1 MPAVTQTTPNF
12 LGGVSRQ
19 NDDKKLINQVT
30 ECVNGYPDPTY
41 GLLKRPGM
49 EHVNVL
55 KKANGDAFTK
65 SELADAAW
73 FFIDRDD
80 AGSYIG
86 AIKGSNIY
94 VWTKDD
100 GTWCTVTNN
109 GASYLTGTKQS
120 DYHFRSVQDV
130 TVITNKTVTTAMQA
144 VSTYVANSVGTVKL
158 TTLTASQKYSVTI
171 QGIKSEV
178 EAQSTTTYDD
188 FLVYNGNVNTNH
200 HLVDAIHATITA
212 QHGSNADFNG
222 TWYLEAYPNSLVIKR
237 TTGQTGSGTTNAIVT
252 DYSTPV
258 GTPLAF
264 TLEGKGGVGNLSL
277 EVFQDSV
284 QNASDLPAESFD
296 GHHVQINNTSSADD
310 DYFLKYE
317 ALNDPASGKVKR
329 GKGYWKEAVARDVSP
344 GLNASTM
351 PYQLENTG
359 ATTFTF
365 NPISW
370 TDRQVG
376 DANTNPDPSFIGYT
390 ITSTFFYSNR
400 FGVLSEDNIFF
411 GAANDSFNFFV
422 KSALAQTDADP
433 IDLNV
438 ASVRP
443 VVLNDVLPSPQG
455 LLLFS
460 ARQQFQVYSAS
471 ATTLTPKTTV
481 IRAISNYEMD
491 SRIPPVDV
499 GTTTGF
505 INTVPGYAKL
515 FTLQLREIEQSPLV
529 VDISKTVLEWIPD
542 TIDNLSVSPQNSVL
556 LMGDRDAS
564 YIYLY
569 RFYNNGEQDLFQAW
583 VKWELPATIQA
594 VDIIDDD
601 VIVVSQHEDEYTIGK
616 IVLDQIPTGD
626 VVATATST
634 TGNPCLDMATRP
646 VKPHASVDAVVY
658 DSTNDLTKIYV
669 PYTPIDEKQA
679 IMLLS
684 VPTADVGT
692 DSAIDAD
699 AGYYATAEERTESGT
714 GYRYFEVKGNFTDYA
729 DGIVVGYG
737 YDYEVTLPKFYYRP
751 QPNVTDFTAALTVSR
766 VKFSVGRTGAIRFK
780 VKADGS
786 NEWKNVEHT
795 TDGDYYNAD
804 SNPVK
809 AERQFIVPI
818 HQRNTNFELKVTSDF
833 PYPVSLVSMMWE
845 GIYSPRFYRRA

>member
-19 NDDKKLINQVT
+19 NDDKKLINQVS

-55 KKANGDAFTK
+55 KKADGTAFTK
-65 SELADAAW
+65 TELADAAW
-73 FFIDRDD
+73 FFIDRDN

-94 VWTKDD
+94 VWTKAD
-100 GTWCTVTNN
+100 GTFCTVTNQ

-144 VSTYVANSVGTVKL
+144 AGTYVANSVATLKL
-158 TTLTASQKYSVTI
+158 VTLTADYDYSVTI

-178 EAQSTTTYDD
+178 TAQGTSTYDH
-188 FLVYNGNVNTNH
+188 FLLYDSAHVNANH
-200 HLVDAIHATITA
+200 DLVDAIKATIDA
-212 QHGSNADFNG
+212 QHTANNADFAG
-222 TWYLEAYPNSLVIKR
+222 VWSLEAYANSLVIKR
-237 TTGQTGSGTTNAIVT
+237 TSGTNAVVT
-252 DYSTPV
+252 DYTQPT

-264 TLEGKGGVGNLSL
+264 TIEGKGGLANLSL

-284 QNASDLPAESFD
+284 KDSGDLPAESFN
-296 GHHVQINNTSSADD
+296 GHHVKVTNTSSADD
-310 DYFLKYE
+310 DYYLEYE
-317 ALNDPASGKVKR
+317 AYNGTR
-329 GKGYWKEAVARDVSP
+329 GKGFWKETVARDASP
-344 GLNASTM
+344 GLDAATM

-365 NPISW
+365 KQIPW
-370 TDRQVG
+370 TARQAG
-376 DANTNPDPSFIGYT
+376 DDNSSPNPSFIGYS
-390 ITSTFFYSNR
+390 INATFFYNNR

-411 GAANDSFNFFV
+411 GRANDSFNFFV

-433 IDLNV
+433 VDLNV

-443 VVLNDVLPSPQG
+443 VVLTDVLPSPQG

-460 ARQQFQVYSAS
+460 ARQQFLVLSTS
-471 ATTLTPKTTV
+471 ATTLTPKTTL

-491 SRIPPVDV
+491 ANIPPVDV

-542 TIDNLSVSPQNSVL
+542 TIDSLAVSSQNSVL
-556 LMGDRDAS
+556 MLTDRSSS

-583 VKWELPATIQA
+583 TKWELPGTIQA

-601 VIVVSQHEDEYTIGK
+601 VIIVSQHEDEYTIGK
-616 IVLDQIPTGD
+616 VTLDQIPTGS
-626 VVATATST
+626 VVATSTSM

-646 VKPHASVDAVVY
+646 VKPATDVDAVVY
-658 DSTNDLTKIYV
+658 DTTNDVTKVYV

-679 IMLLS
+679 VMLLS
-684 VPTADVGT
+684 VPQADVGT
-692 DSAIDAD
+692 TAVIDAD
-699 AGYYATAEERTESGT
+699 AGYYATAEERTETGT
-714 GYRYFEVKGNFTDYA
+714 NYRYFEVKGDFTDYA

-737 YDYEVTLPKFYYRP
+737 YDFEVTLPKFYYRP
-751 QPNVTDFTAALTVSR
+751 QPTVTDFTAALTISR

-786 NEWKNVEHT
+786 NEWKNIEST
-795 TDGDYYNAD
+795 SDGNRYSAD

-809 AERQFIVPI
+809 DERLFIVPI

>member
-19 NDDKKLINQVT
+19 NDDKKLINQVS

-55 KKANGDAFTK
+55 KKANGTAFTK
-65 SELADAAW
+65 AELADAAW

-94 VWTKDD
+94 VWTKAD
-100 GTWCTVTNN
+100 GTFCTVTNN

-130 TVITNKTVTTAMQA
+130 TVVTNKTVTTAMQA
-144 VSTYVANSVGTVKL
+144 AGTYVANSVATVKL
-158 TTLTASQKYSVTI
+158 VSLTSGYDYSVTI

-188 FLVYNGNVNTNH
+188 FLIYNGNVNNNH
-200 HLVDAIHATITA
+200 HLVDAIKATIDA
-212 QHGSNADFNG
+212 QHAANNADFAG
-222 TWYLEAYPNSLVIKR
+222 VWSIEAYSNSLVIKR
-237 TTGQTGSGTTNAIVT
+237 TSGTNAVVT
-252 DYSTPV
+252 DYTQPT

-264 TLEGKGGVGNLSL
+264 TIEGRGGLANLSL

-284 QNASDLPAESFD
+284 KDSGDLPAESFN
-296 GHHVQINNTSSADD
+296 GHHVKVTNTSSADD
-310 DYFLKYE
+310 DYYLEYE
-317 ALNDPASGKVKR
+317 AYNGTR
-329 GKGYWKEAVARDVSP
+329 GKGFWKETVARDASP
-344 GLNASTM
+344 GLNAATM

-365 NPISW
+365 KQIPW
-370 TDRQVG
+370 TARQAG
-376 DANTNPDPSFIGYT
+376 DDNSSPNPSFIGYP
-390 ITSTFFYSNR
+390 INATFFYNNR

-411 GAANDSFNFFV
+411 GRANDSFNFFV

-433 IDLNV
+433 VDLNV

-443 VVLNDVLPSPQG
+443 VVLTDVLPSPQG

-460 ARQQFQVYSAS
+460 ARQQFLVLSTS
-471 ATTLTPKTTV
+471 ATTLTPKTTL

-491 SRIPPVDV
+491 ANIPPVDV

-529 VDISKTVLEWIPD
+529 VDISKTVLEWIPN
-542 TIDNLSVSPQNSVL
+542 TIDSLAVSPQNSVL
-556 LMGDRDAS
+556 MLTDRSSS

-583 VKWELPATIQA
+583 TKWELPTTIQA

-601 VIVVSQHEDEYTIGK
+601 VIIVSQHEDEYTIGK
-616 IVLDQIPTGD
+616 IVLDQIPTGS
-626 VVATATST
+626 VVATTTSM

-646 VKPHASVDAVVY
+646 VSPAVGVDAVVY
-658 DSTNDLTKIYV
+658 DTTNDLTKIYV

-679 IMLLS
+679 LMLLS
-684 VPTADVGT
+684 VPQADVGT
-692 DSAIDAD
+692 TAVIDAD
-699 AGYYATAEERTESGT
+699 AGYYATAEERTETGT
-714 GYRYFEVKGNFTDYA
+714 NYRYFEVKGNFTDYA

-737 YDYEVTLPKFYYRP
+737 YDFEVTLPKFYYRP
-751 QPNVTDFTAALTVSR
+751 QPTVTDFTAALTISR
-766 VKFSVGRTGAIRFK
+766 VKFSVGRTGAIQFK

-786 NEWKNVEHT
+786 NEWKNIEST
-795 TDGDYYNAD
+795 SDGDRYSAD

-809 AERQFIVPI
+809 DERQFIVPI

>member
-19 NDDKKLINQVT
+19 NDDKKLINQVS

-55 KKANGDAFTK
+55 KKANGTAFTK
-65 SELADAAW
+65 AELADAAW

-94 VWTKDD
+94 VWTKAD
-100 GTWCTVTNN
+100 GTFCTITNQ

-130 TVITNKTVTTAMQA
+130 TVVTNKTVTTAMQA
-144 VSTYVANSVGTVKL
+144 AGTYVANSVATVKL
-158 TTLTASQKYSVTI
+158 VSLTSGYDYSVTI

-188 FLVYNGNVNTNH
+188 FLIYNGNVNNNH
-200 HLVDAIHATITA
+200 HLVDAIKATIDA
-212 QHGSNADFNG
+212 QHTANNADFAG
-222 TWYLEAYPNSLVIKR
+222 VWSIEAYPNSLVIKR
-237 TTGQTGSGTTNAIVT
+237 TSGTNAVVT
-252 DYSTPV
+252 DYTQPT

-264 TLEGKGGVGNLSL
+264 TIEGRGGLANLSL

-284 QNASDLPAESFD
+284 KDSGDLPAESFN
-296 GHHVQINNTSSADD
+296 GHHVKVTNTSSADD
-310 DYFLKYE
+310 DYYLEYE
-317 ALNDPASGKVKR
+317 AYNGTR
-329 GKGYWKEAVARDVSP
+329 GKGFWKETVARDASP
-344 GLNASTM
+344 GLDAATM

-365 NPISW
+365 KQIPW
-370 TDRQVG
+370 TARQAG
-376 DANTNPDPSFIGYT
+376 DDNSSPNPSFIGYP
-390 ITSTFFYSNR
+390 INATFFYNNR

-411 GAANDSFNFFV
+411 GRANDSFNFFV

-433 IDLNV
+433 VDLNV

-443 VVLNDVLPSPQG
+443 VVLTDVLPSPQG

-460 ARQQFQVYSAS
+460 ARQQFLVLSTS
-471 ATTLTPKTTV
+471 ATTLTPKTTL

-491 SRIPPVDV
+491 ANIPPVDV

-542 TIDNLSVSPQNSVL
+542 TIDSLAVSPQNSVL
-556 LMGDRDAS
+556 MLTDRSSS

-583 VKWELPATIQA
+583 TKWELPSTIQA

-601 VIVVSQHEDEYTIGK
+601 VIIVSQHEDEYTIGK
-616 IVLDQIPTGD
+616 VTLDQIPTGS
-626 VVATATST
+626 VVATTTSM

-646 VKPHASVDAVVY
+646 VSPAVGVDAVVY
-658 DSTNDLTKIYV
+658 DTTNDLTKIYV

-679 IMLLS
+679 LMLLS
-684 VPTADVGT
+684 VPQADVGT
-692 DSAIDAD
+692 TAVIDAD
-699 AGYYATAEERTESGT
+699 AGYYATAEERTETGT
-714 GYRYFEVKGNFTDYA
+714 NYRYFEVKGNFTDYA

-737 YDYEVTLPKFYYRP
+737 YDFEVTLPKFYYRP
-751 QPNVTDFTAALTVSR
+751 QPNVTDFTAALTISR

-786 NEWKNVEHT
+786 NEWKPVEHT
-795 TDGDYYNAD
+795 TDGDRYSAD

-809 AERQFIVPI
+809 DERLFIVPI

>member
-19 NDDKKLINQVT
+19 NDDKKLINQVS

-55 KKANGDAFTK
+55 KKANGTAFTQA
-65 SELADAAW
+65 ELADAAW
-73 FFIDRDD
+73 FFIDRDN

-94 VWTKDD
+94 VWTKAD
-100 GTWCTVTNN
+100 GTFCTVTNQ

-130 TVITNKTVTTAMQA
+130 TVVTNKTVTTAMQA
-144 VSTYVANSVGTVKL
+144 AGTYVANSVATVKL
-158 TTLTASQKYSVTI
+158 VTLSAGYDYSVTI

-178 EAQSTTTYDD
+178 EAQSTSTYDN
-188 FLVYNGNVNTNH
+188 FLLYDSGHVNTNH
-200 HLVDAIHATITA
+200 DLVDAIKATIDA
-212 QHGSNADFNG
+212 QHSANNADFAG
-222 TWYLEAYPNSLVIKR
+222 VWSLEAYANSLVIKR
-237 TTGQTGSGTTNAIVT
+237 TSGTNAVVT
-252 DYSTPV
+252 DYTQPT

-264 TLEGKGGVGNLSL
+264 TIEGKGGIANLSL

-284 QNASDLPAESFD
+284 KDSGDLPAESFN
-296 GHHVQINNTSSADD
+296 GHHVKVTNTSSADD
-310 DYFLKYE
+310 DYYLEYE
-317 ALNDPASGKVKR
+317 AYNGTR
-329 GKGYWKEAVARDVSP
+329 GKGFWKETVARDASP
-344 GLNASTM
+344 GLNAATM

-365 NPISW
+365 KQIPW
-370 TDRQVG
+370 TARQAG
-376 DANTNPDPSFIGYT
+376 DDNSSPNPSFIGYP
-390 ITSTFFYSNR
+390 INATFFYNNR

-411 GAANDSFNFFV
+411 GRANDSFNFFV

-433 IDLNV
+433 VDLNV

-443 VVLNDVLPSPQG
+443 VVLTDVLPSPQG

-460 ARQQFQVYSAS
+460 ARQQFLVLSTS
-471 ATTLTPKTTV
+471 ATTLTPKTTL

-491 SRIPPVDV
+491 ANIPPVDV

-542 TIDNLSVSPQNSVL
+542 TIDSLAVSPQNSVL
-556 LMGDRDAS
+556 MLTDRSSS

-583 VKWELPATIQA
+583 TKWELPTTIQA

-601 VIVVSQHEDEYTIGK
+601 VIIVSQHEDEYTIGK
-616 IVLDQIPTGD
+616 IVLDQIPTGS
-626 VVATATST
+626 VVATTTSM

-646 VKPHASVDAVVY
+646 VSPAVGVDAVVY
-658 DSTNDLTKIYV
+658 DTTNDVTKIYV

-679 IMLLS
+679 VMLLS
-684 VPTADVGT
+684 VPQADVGT
-692 DSAIDAD
+692 TAVIDAD
-699 AGYYATAEERTESGT
+699 AGYYATAEERTETGT
-714 GYRYFEVKGNFTDYA
+714 NYRYFEVKGNFTDYA

-737 YDYEVTLPKFYYRP
+737 YDFEVTLPKFYYRP
-751 QPNVTDFTAALTVSR
+751 QPNTTDFTAALTISR

-786 NEWKNVEHT
+786 NEWKNIEST
-795 TDGDYYNAD
+795 SDGDRYSAD

-809 AERQFIVPI
+809 NERQFIVPI

-845 GIYSPRFYRRA
+845 GIYSPRFYKRA

>member
-19 NDDKKLINQVT
+19 NDDKKLINQVS

-55 KKANGDAFTK
+55 KKANGTAFTQA
-65 SELADAAW
+65 ELADAAW

-86 AIKGSNIY
+86 AIKGANIY
-94 VWTKDD
+94 VWTKAD
-100 GTWCTVTNN
+100 GTFCTVTNN

-144 VSTYVANSVGTVKL
+144 AGTYVANSVATVKL
-158 TTLTASQKYSVTI
+158 VTLTADYDYSVTI

-178 EAQSTTTYDD
+178 TAQGTSTYDH
-188 FLVYNGNVNTNH
+188 FLLYDSGHVNANH
-200 HLVDAIHATITA
+200 DLVDAIKATIDA
-212 QHGSNADFNG
+212 QHSANNADFAG
-222 TWYLEAYPNSLVIKR
+222 VWSLEAYPNSLVIKR
-237 TTGQTGSGTTNAIVT
+237 TTGTNAVVT
-252 DYSTPV
+252 DYTQPT

-264 TLEGKGGVGNLSL
+264 TIEGKGGLANLSL
-277 EVFQDSV
+277 EVFQDSIKD
-284 QNASDLPAESFD
+284 SGDLPAESFN
-296 GHHVQINNTSSADD
+296 GHHVKVTNTSSADD
-310 DYFLKYE
+310 DYYLEYE
-317 ALNDPASGKVKR
+317 AYDGIR
-329 GKGYWKEAVARDVSP
+329 GKGFWKEAVARDASP
-344 GLNASTM
+344 GLDAATM

-365 NPISW
+365 KQIPW
-370 TDRQVG
+370 TARQVG
-376 DANTNPDPSFIGYT
+376 DDNSSPTPSFIGYT
-390 ITSTFFYSNR
+390 INATFFYNNR

-411 GAANDSFNFFV
+411 GRANDSFNFFV

-433 IDLNV
+433 VDLNV

-443 VVLNDVLPSPQG
+443 VVLTDVLPSPQG

-460 ARQQFQVYSAS
+460 ARQQFQVLSTS

-491 SRIPPVDV
+491 ATIPPVDI
-499 GTTTGF
+499 GTTTAF
-505 INTVPGYAKL
+505 VNTVPGYAKL

-542 TIDNLSVSPQNSVL
+542 TIDSLAVSAQNSVL
-556 LMGDRDAS
+556 MLTDRSSS

-583 VKWELPATIQA
+583 TKWELPGTIQA

-601 VIVVSQHEDEYTIGK
+601 VIIVSQHEDEYTIGK
-616 IVLDQIPTGD
+616 VTLDQIPTGD
-626 VVATATST
+626 VVATTTSM

-646 VKPHASVDAVVY
+646 VSPAVGVDAVVY
-658 DSTNDLTKIYV
+658 DTTNDLTKIYV

-679 IMLLS
+679 VMLLS
-684 VPTADVGT
+684 VPQADVGT
-692 DSAIDAD
+692 TAVIDAD
-699 AGYYATAEERTESGT
+699 AGYYATAEERTETGT
-714 GYRYFEVKGNFTDYA
+714 SYRYFEVKGNFTSYA

-737 YDYEVTLPKFYYRP
+737 YDFEVTLPKFYYRP
-751 QPNVTDFTAALTVSR
+751 QPNVTDFTAALTISR

-795 TDGDYYNAD
+795 TDGDRYSAD

-809 AERQFIVPI
+809 TERQFIVPI

>member
-19 NDDKKLINQVT
+19 NDDKKLINQVS

-55 KKANGDAFTK
+55 KKANGTAFTK
-65 SELADAAW
+65 AELADAAW

-94 VWTKDD
+94 VWTKAD
-100 GTWCTVTNN
+100 GTFCTVTNN

-130 TVITNKTVTTAMQA
+130 TVVTNKTVTTAMQA
-144 VSTYVANSVGTVKL
+144 AGTYVANSVATVKL
-158 TTLTASQKYSVTI
+158 VTLTSGYDYSVTI

-188 FLVYNGNVNTNH
+188 FLVYNGNVNNNH
-200 HLVDAIHATITA
+200 HLVDAIKATIDA
-212 QHGSNADFNG
+212 QHSANNADFAG
-222 TWYLEAYPNSLVIKR
+222 VWSLEAYANSLVIKR
-237 TTGQTGSGTTNAIVT
+237 TSGTNAVVT
-252 DYSTPV
+252 DYTQPT

-264 TLEGKGGVGNLSL
+264 TIEGRGGLANLSL

-284 QNASDLPAESFD
+284 KDSGDLPAESFN
-296 GHHVQINNTSSADD
+296 GHHVKVTNTSSADD
-310 DYFLKYE
+310 DYYLEYE
-317 ALNDPASGKVKR
+317 AYNGTR
-329 GKGYWKEAVARDVSP
+329 GKGFWKETVARDASP
-344 GLNASTM
+344 GLNAATM

-365 NPISW
+365 KQIPW
-370 TDRQVG
+370 TARQAG
-376 DANTNPDPSFIGYT
+376 DDNSSPNPSFIGYP
-390 ITSTFFYSNR
+390 INATFFYNNR

-411 GAANDSFNFFV
+411 GRANDSFNFFV

-433 IDLNV
+433 VDLNV

-443 VVLNDVLPSPQG
+443 VVLTDVLPSPQG

-460 ARQQFQVYSAS
+460 ARQQFLVLSTS
-471 ATTLTPKTTV
+471 ATTLTPKTTL

-491 SRIPPVDV
+491 ANIPPVDV

-542 TIDNLSVSPQNSVL
+542 TIDSLAVSPQNSVL
-556 LMGDRDAS
+556 MLTDRSSS

-583 VKWELPATIQA
+583 TKWELPTTIQA

-601 VIVVSQHEDEYTIGK
+601 VIIVSQHEDEYTIGK
-616 IVLDQIPTGD
+616 IVLDQIPTGS
-626 VVATATST
+626 VVATTTSM

-646 VKPHASVDAVVY
+646 VSPAVGVDAVVY
-658 DSTNDLTKIYV
+658 DTTNDLTKIYV

-679 IMLLS
+679 LMLLS
-684 VPTADVGT
+684 VPQADVGT
-692 DSAIDAD
+692 TAVIDAD
-699 AGYYATAEERTESGT
+699 AGYYATAEERTETGT
-714 GYRYFEVKGNFTDYA
+714 NYRYFEVKGNFTDYA

-737 YDYEVTLPKFYYRP
+737 YDFEVTLPKFYYRP
-751 QPNVTDFTAALTVSR
+751 QPNVTDFTAALTISR
-766 VKFSVGRTGAIRFK
+766 VKFSVGRTGAIQFK

-795 TDGDYYNAD
+795 TDGDRYSAD

-809 AERQFIVPI
+809 DERQFIVPI

>member
-19 NDDKKLINQVT
+19 NDDKKLINQVS

-55 KKANGDAFTK
+55 KKANGTAFTK
-65 SELADAAW
+65 AELADAAW

-94 VWTKDD
+94 VWTKAD
-100 GTWCTVTNN
+100 GTFCTITNQ

-130 TVITNKTVTTAMQA
+130 TVVTNKTVTTAMQA
-144 VSTYVANSVGTVKL
+144 AGTYVANSVATVKL
-158 TTLTASQKYSVTI
+158 VSLTSGYDYSVTI

-188 FLVYNGNVNTNH
+188 FLIYNGNINTNH
-200 HLVDAIHATITA
+200 HLVDAIKATIDA
-212 QHGSNADFNG
+212 QHSANNADFAG
-222 TWYLEAYPNSLVIKR
+222 VWSLEAYSNSLVIKR
-237 TTGQTGSGTTNAIVT
+237 TSGTNAVVT
-252 DYSTPV
+252 DYTQPT

-264 TLEGKGGVGNLSL
+264 TIEGKGGIANLSL

-284 QNASDLPAESFD
+284 KDSGDLPAESFN
-296 GHHVQINNTSSADD
+296 GHHVKVTNTSSADD
-310 DYFLKYE
+310 DYYLEYE
-317 ALNDPASGKVKR
+317 AYNGTR
-329 GKGYWKEAVARDVSP
+329 GKGFWKETVARDASP
-344 GLNASTM
+344 GLDAATM

-365 NPISW
+365 KQIPW
-370 TDRQVG
+370 TARQAG
-376 DANTNPDPSFIGYT
+376 DDNSSPNPSFIGYP
-390 ITSTFFYSNR
+390 INATFFYNNR

-411 GAANDSFNFFV
+411 GRANDSFNFFV

-433 IDLNV
+433 VDLNV

-443 VVLNDVLPSPQG
+443 VVLTDVLPSPQG

-460 ARQQFQVYSAS
+460 ARQQFLVLSTS
-471 ATTLTPKTTV
+471 ATTLTPKTTL

-491 SRIPPVDV
+491 SNIPPVDV

-542 TIDNLSVSPQNSVL
+542 TIDSLSVSPQNSVL
-556 LMGDRDAS
+556 MLTDRSSS

-583 VKWELPATIQA
+583 TKWQLPGTIQA

-601 VIVVSQHEDEYTIGK
+601 VIIISQHEDEYTIGK
-616 IVLDQIPTGD
+616 VTLDQIPTGS
-626 VVATATST
+626 VVATTTSM

-646 VKPHASVDAVVY
+646 VSPAVGVDAVVY
-658 DSTNDLTKIYV
+658 DTTNDLTKIYV

-679 IMLLS
+679 LMLLS
-684 VPTADVGT
+684 VPQADVGT
-692 DSAIDAD
+692 TAVIDAD
-699 AGYYATAEERTESGT
+699 AGYYATAEERTETGT
-714 GYRYFEVKGNFTDYA
+714 NYRYFEVKGNFTDYA

-737 YDYEVTLPKFYYRP
+737 YDFEVTLPKFYYRP
-751 QPNVTDFTAALTVSR
+751 QPNVTDFTAALTISR

-786 NEWKNVEHT
+786 NEWKNIEST
-795 TDGDYYNAD
+795 SDGDRYSAD

-809 AERQFIVPI
+809 DERQFIVPI

>member
-19 NDDKKLINQVT
+19 NDDKKLINQVS

-65 SELADAAW
+65 TELADAAW
-73 FFIDRDD
+73 FFIDRDN

-86 AIKGSNIY
+86 AIKGANIY
-94 VWTKDD
+94 VWTKAD
-100 GTWCTVTNN
+100 GTFCTVTNQ

-130 TVITNKTVTTAMQA
+130 TVITNKTITTAMQA
-144 VSTYVANSVGTVKL
+144 AGTYVANSVATLKL
-158 TTLTASQKYSVTI
+158 VTLTSDTDYSVTI

-178 EAQSTTTYDD
+178 TAQSTSTYDD
-188 FLVYNGNVNTNH
+188 FLVYDSGHVNANH
-200 HLVDAIHATITA
+200 DLVDAIKATIDA
-212 QHGSNADFNG
+212 QHSANNADFAG
-222 TWYLEAYPNSLVIKR
+222 VWSLEAYANSLVIKR
-237 TTGQTGSGTTNAIVT
+237 TSGTNAVVT
-252 DYSTPV
+252 DYTAPT
-258 GTPLAF
+258 GTPPAF
-264 TLEGKGGVGNLSL
+264 TIEGKGGLANLSL

-284 QNASDLPAESFD
+284 KDSGDLPAESFN
-296 GHHVQINNTSSADD
+296 GHHVKVTNTSSADD
-310 DYFLKYE
+310 DYYLEYE
-317 ALNDPASGKVKR
+317 AYNGTR
-329 GKGYWKEAVARDVSP
+329 GKGFWKETVARDASP
-344 GLNASTM
+344 GLNAATM

-365 NPISW
+365 KQIPW
-370 TDRQVG
+370 TARQAG
-376 DANTNPDPSFIGYT
+376 DDNSSPNPSFIGYP
-390 ITSTFFYSNR
+390 INATFFYNNR

-411 GAANDSFNFFV
+411 GRANDSFNFFV

-433 IDLNV
+433 VDLNV

-443 VVLNDVLPSPQG
+443 VVLTDVLPSPQG

-460 ARQQFQVYSAS
+460 ARQQFQVLSTS
-471 ATTLTPKTTV
+471 ATTLTPTTTV

-491 SRIPPVDV
+491 ANIPPVDV

-542 TIDNLSVSPQNSVL
+542 TIDSLAVSPQNSVL
-556 LMGDRDAS
+556 MLTDRSSS

-583 VKWELPATIQA
+583 TKWELPGTIQA

-601 VIVVSQHEDEYTIGK
+601 VIIVSQHEDEYTIGK
-616 IVLDQIPTGD
+616 VTLDQIPTGD
-626 VVATATST
+626 VVATTTSM

-646 VKPHASVDAVVY
+646 ASPAVGVDAVVY
-658 DSTNDLTKIYV
+658 DTTNDVTKVYV

-679 IMLLS
+679 VMLLS
-684 VPTADVGT
+684 VPQADVGT
-692 DSAIDAD
+692 TAVIDAD
-699 AGYYATAEERTESGT
+699 AGYYAAAEERTETGT
-714 GYRYFEVKGNFTDYA
+714 GYRYFEVKGKFTDYA

-737 YDYEVTLPKFYYRP
+737 YDFEVTLPKFYYRP
-751 QPNVTDFTAALTVSR
+751 QPTVTDFTAALTISR

-786 NEWKNVEHT
+786 NEWKNIEST
-795 TDGDYYNAD
+795 SDGDRYSAD

-809 AERQFIVPI
+809 LERQFIVPI

-845 GIYSPRFYRRA
+845 GIYSPRFYKRA

>member
-19 NDDKKLINQVT
+19 NDDKKLINQVS

-55 KKANGDAFTK
+55 KKANGTAFTK
-65 SELADAAW
+65 AELADAAW

-94 VWTKDD
+94 VWTKAD
-100 GTWCTVTNN
+100 GTFCTVTNN

-130 TVITNKTVTTAMQA
+130 TVVTNKTVTTAMQA
-144 VSTYVANSVGTVKL
+144 AGTYVANSVATVKL
-158 TTLTASQKYSVTI
+158 VSLTSGYDYSVTI

-188 FLVYNGNVNTNH
+188 FLIYNGNVNNNH
-200 HLVDAIHATITA
+200 HLVDAIKATIDA
-212 QHGSNADFNG
+212 QHSANNADFAG
-222 TWYLEAYPNSLVIKR
+222 VWSLEAYANSLVIKR
-237 TTGQTGSGTTNAIVT
+237 TSGTNAVVT
-252 DYSTPV
+252 DYTQPT

-264 TLEGKGGVGNLSL
+264 TIEGRGGLANLSL

-284 QNASDLPAESFD
+284 KDSGDLPAESFN
-296 GHHVQINNTSSADD
+296 GHHVKVTNTSSADD
-310 DYFLKYE
+310 DYYLEYE
-317 ALNDPASGKVKR
+317 AYNGTR
-329 GKGYWKEAVARDVSP
+329 GKGFWKETVARDASP
-344 GLNASTM
+344 GLNAATM

-365 NPISW
+365 KQIPW
-370 TDRQVG
+370 TARQAG
-376 DANTNPDPSFIGYT
+376 DDNSSPNPSFIGYP
-390 ITSTFFYSNR
+390 INATFFYNNR

-411 GAANDSFNFFV
+411 GRANDSFNFFV

-433 IDLNV
+433 VDLNV

-443 VVLNDVLPSPQG
+443 VVLTDVLPSPQG

-460 ARQQFQVYSAS
+460 ARQQFLVLSTS
-471 ATTLTPKTTV
+471 ATTLTPKTTL

-491 SRIPPVDV
+491 ANIPPVDV

-542 TIDNLSVSPQNSVL
+542 TIDSLAVSPQNSVL
-556 LMGDRDAS
+556 MLTDRSSS

-583 VKWELPATIQA
+583 TKWELPGTIQA

-601 VIVVSQHEDEYTIGK
+601 VIIISQHEDEYTIGK
-616 IVLDQIPTGD
+616 VTLDQIPTGS
-626 VVATATST
+626 VVATTTSM

-646 VKPHASVDAVVY
+646 VSPAVGVDAVVY
-658 DSTNDLTKIYV
+658 DTTNDLTKIYV

-679 IMLLS
+679 LMLLS
-684 VPTADVGT
+684 VPQADVGT
-692 DSAIDAD
+692 TAVIDAD
-699 AGYYATAEERTESGT
+699 AGYYATAEERTETGT
-714 GYRYFEVKGNFTDYA
+714 NYRYFEVKGNFTDYA

-737 YDYEVTLPKFYYRP
+737 YDFEVTLPKFYYRP
-751 QPNVTDFTAALTVSR
+751 QPTVTDFTAALTISR
-766 VKFSVGRTGAIRFK
+766 VKFSVGRTGAIQFK

-786 NEWKNVEHT
+786 NEWKNIEST
-795 TDGDYYNAD
+795 SDGDRYSAD

-809 AERQFIVPI
+809 DERQFIVPI

>member
-1 MPAVTQTTPNF
+1 MPAVTQTIPNF

-19 NDDKKLINQVT
+19 NDDKKLINQVS

-86 AIKGSNIY
+86 AIKGSDIF

-100 GTWCTVTNN
+100 GTFCTVTNN

-130 TVITNKTVTTAMQA
+130 TVITNKTVTTAMQS
-144 VSTYVANSVGTVKL
+144 VGTYVANSVGTIKL
-158 TTLTASQKYSVTI
+158 TTLSASEKYSVTI

-178 EAQSTTTYDD
+178 EAQSSTTYDD
-188 FLVYNGNVNTNH
+188 FLVYDSGSTNTNH
-200 HLVDAIHATITA
+200 HLVDAIVATIQA
-212 QHGSNADFNG
+212 QHTAANSDFDG
-222 TWYLEAYPNSLVIKR
+222 VWSLEAYPNSLVIKR
-237 TTGQTGSGTTNAIVT
+237 TTGTNAVVT
-252 DYSTPV
+252 DYTEPTGTPV
-258 GTPLAF
+258 AF
-264 TLEGKGGVGNLSL
+264 TIEGKGGVGNLAL

-284 QNASDLPAESFD
+284 TNSSDLPAESFD
-296 GHHVQINNTSSADD
+296 GHHVLINNTSSADD
-310 DYFLKYE
+310 DYFLKYV
-317 ALNDPASGKVKR
+317 ALNDPDTGKVKR

-344 GLNASTM
+344 GLDASTM

-365 NPISW
+365 QQIPW

-376 DANTNPDPSFIGYT
+376 DANTNPEPSFIGYP
-390 ITSTFFYSNR
+390 ITGTFFYSNR

-443 VVLNDVLPSPQG
+443 VVLTDVLPSPQG

-481 IRAISNYEMD
+481 IRSISNYEMD
-491 SRIPPVDV
+491 SKIPPVDV

-542 TIDNLSVSPQNSVL
+542 TIDSLAVSPQNSVL
-556 LMGDRDAS
+556 LMADRDNS

-583 VKWELPATIQA
+583 VKWELPTTIQA

-601 VIVVSQHEDEYTIGK
+601 VVIVSQHEDEYTLGK

-626 VVATATST
+626 VVANSSST
-634 TGNPCLDMATRP
+634 TGNSCLDMATRP
-646 VKPHASVDAVVY
+646 VSPGGGVDAVVY
-658 DSTNDLTKIYV
+658 DATNDLTKIYV

-679 IMLLS
+679 IMLLG
-684 VPTADVGT
+684 VPEADVGT
-692 DSAIDAD
+692 DSVIDAD

-714 GYRYFEVKGNFTDYA
+714 NYRYFEVKGDFTDYA
-729 DGIVVGYG
+729 DGILVGYG
-737 YDYEVTLPKFYYRP
+737 YDYEVTLPKLYYRP

>member
-19 NDDKKLINQVT
+19 NDDKKLINQVS

-55 KKANGDAFTK
+55 KKANGTAFTK
-65 SELADAAW
+65 AELADAAW
-73 FFIDRDD
+73 FFIDRDN

-94 VWTKDD
+94 VWTKAD
-100 GTWCTVTNN
+100 GTFCTVTNQ

-144 VSTYVANSVGTVKL
+144 AGTYVANSVATIKL
-158 TTLTASQKYSVTI
+158 VTLTSGYDYSVTI
-171 QGIKSEV
+171 QGIESKV
-178 EAQSTTTYDD
+178 EAQNSSTYDD
-188 FLVYNGNVNTNH
+188 FLVYNSAHVNTNH
-200 HLVDAIHATITA
+200 DLVDAIKATIDA
-212 QHGSNADFNG
+212 QHSANNADFAG
-222 TWYLEAYPNSLVIKR
+222 VWSLEAYANSLVIKR
-237 TTGQTGSGTTNAIVT
+237 TSGTNAVVT
-252 DYSTPV
+252 DYTQPT

-264 TLEGKGGVGNLSL
+264 TIEGKGGLANLSL

-284 QNASDLPAESFD
+284 KDSGDLPAESFN
-296 GHHVQINNTSSADD
+296 GHHVKVTNTSSADD
-310 DYFLKYE
+310 DYYLEYE
-317 ALNDPASGKVKR
+317 AYNGTR
-329 GKGYWKEAVARDVSP
+329 GKGFWKETVARDASP
-344 GLNASTM
+344 GLNAATM

-365 NPISW
+365 KQIPW
-370 TDRQVG
+370 TARQAG
-376 DANTNPDPSFIGYT
+376 DDNSSPNPSFIGYS
-390 ITSTFFYSNR
+390 INATFFYNNR

-411 GAANDSFNFFV
+411 GRANDSFNFFV

-433 IDLNV
+433 VDLNV
-438 ASVRP
+438 ASIRP
-443 VVLNDVLPSPQG
+443 VVLTDVLPSPQG

-460 ARQQFQVYSAS
+460 ARQQFLVLSTS
-471 ATTLTPKTTV
+471 ATTLTPKTTL

-491 SRIPPVDV
+491 ANIPPVDV

-542 TIDNLSVSPQNSVL
+542 TIDSLAVSSQNSVL
-556 LMGDRDAS
+556 MLTDRASS

-583 VKWELPATIQA
+583 TKWQLPGTIQA

-601 VIVVSQHEDEYTIGK
+601 VIIVSQHEDEYTIGK
-616 IVLDQIPTGD
+616 VTLDQIPTGS
-626 VVATATST
+626 VVATATSM

-646 VKPHASVDAVVY
+646 VSPAVGVDAVVY
-658 DSTNDLTKIYV
+658 DTTNDVTKVYV

-679 IMLLS
+679 VMLLS
-684 VPTADVGT
+684 VPQADVGT
-692 DSAIDAD
+692 TAVIDAD
-699 AGYYATAEERTESGT
+699 AGYYATAEERTETGT
-714 GYRYFEVKGNFTDYA
+714 GYRYFEVKGKFTDYA

-737 YDYEVTLPKFYYRP
+737 YDFEVTLPKFYYRP
-751 QPNVTDFTAALTVSR
+751 QPTVTDFTAALTISR

-786 NEWKNVEHT
+786 NEWKNIEST
-795 TDGDYYNAD
+795 SDGDRYSAD

-809 AERQFIVPI
+809 DERQFIVPI

>member
-19 NDDKKLINQVT
+19 NDDKKLINQVS

-55 KKANGDAFTK
+55 KKANGTAFTK
-65 SELADAAW
+65 AELADAAW

-94 VWTKDD
+94 VWTKAD
-100 GTWCTVTNN
+100 GTFCTITNQ

-130 TVITNKTVTTAMQA
+130 TVVTNKTVTTAMQA
-144 VSTYVANSVGTVKL
+144 AGTYVANSVATVKL
-158 TTLTASQKYSVTI
+158 VTLTSGYDYSVTI

-188 FLVYNGNVNTNH
+188 FLIYNGNVNNNH
-200 HLVDAIHATITA
+200 HLVDAIKATIDA
-212 QHGSNADFNG
+212 QHSANNADFAG
-222 TWYLEAYPNSLVIKR
+222 VWSLEAYANSLVIKR
-237 TTGQTGSGTTNAIVT
+237 TSGTNAVVT
-252 DYSTPV
+252 DYTQPT

-264 TLEGKGGVGNLSL
+264 TIEGRGGLANLSL

-284 QNASDLPAESFD
+284 KDSGDLPAESFN
-296 GHHVQINNTSSADD
+296 GHHVKVTNTSSADD
-310 DYFLKYE
+310 DYYLEYE
-317 ALNDPASGKVKR
+317 AYNGTR
-329 GKGYWKEAVARDVSP
+329 GKGFWKETVARDASP
-344 GLNASTM
+344 GLNAATM

-365 NPISW
+365 KQIPW
-370 TDRQVG
+370 TARQAG
-376 DANTNPDPSFIGYT
+376 DDNSSPNPSFIGYP
-390 ITSTFFYSNR
+390 INATFFYNNR

-411 GAANDSFNFFV
+411 GRANDSFNFFV

-433 IDLNV
+433 VDLNV

-443 VVLNDVLPSPQG
+443 VVLTDVLPSPQG

-460 ARQQFQVYSAS
+460 ARQQFLVLSTS
-471 ATTLTPKTTV
+471 ATTLTPKTTL

-491 SRIPPVDV
+491 ANIPPVDV

-529 VDISKTVLEWIPD
+529 VDISKTVLEWIPN
-542 TIDNLSVSPQNSVL
+542 TIDSLAVSPQNSVL
-556 LMGDRDAS
+556 MLTDRSSS

-583 VKWELPATIQA
+583 TKWELPTTIQA

-601 VIVVSQHEDEYTIGK
+601 VIIVSQHEDEYTIGK
-616 IVLDQIPTGD
+616 IVLDQIPTGS
-626 VVATATST
+626 VVATTTSM

-646 VKPHASVDAVVY
+646 VSPAVGVDAVVY
-658 DSTNDLTKIYV
+658 DTTNDLTKIYV

-679 IMLLS
+679 VMLLS
-684 VPTADVGT
+684 VPQADVGT
-692 DSAIDAD
+692 TAVIDAD
-699 AGYYATAEERTESGT
+699 AGYYATAEERTETGT
-714 GYRYFEVKGNFTDYA
+714 NYRYFEVKGNFTDYA

-737 YDYEVTLPKFYYRP
+737 YDFEVTLPKFYYRP
-751 QPNVTDFTAALTVSR
+751 QPTVTDFTAALTISR
-766 VKFSVGRTGAIRFK
+766 VKFSVGRTGAIQFK

-786 NEWKNVEHT
+786 NEWKNIEST
-795 TDGDYYNAD
+795 SDGDRYSAD

-809 AERQFIVPI
+809 DERQFIVPI

>member
-19 NDDKKLINQVT
+19 NDDKKLINQVS

-55 KKANGDAFTK
+55 KKANGTAFTK
-65 SELADAAW
+65 AELADAAW

-94 VWTKDD
+94 VWTKAD
-100 GTWCTVTNN
+100 GTFCTVTNQ

-130 TVITNKTVTTAMQA
+130 TVVTNKTVTTAMQA
-144 VSTYVANSVGTVKL
+144 AGTYVANSVATVKL
-158 TTLTASQKYSVTI
+158 VSLTSGYDYSVTI

-188 FLVYNGNVNTNH
+188 FLIYNGNVNNNH
-200 HLVDAIHATITA
+200 HLVDAIKATIDA
-212 QHGSNADFNG
+212 QHSANNADFAG
-222 TWYLEAYPNSLVIKR
+222 VWSLEAYSNSLVIKR
-237 TTGQTGSGTTNAIVT
+237 TSGTNAVVT
-252 DYSTPV
+252 DYTQPT

-264 TLEGKGGVGNLSL
+264 TIEGKGGIANLSL

-284 QNASDLPAESFD
+284 KDSGDLPAESFN
-296 GHHVQINNTSSADD
+296 GHHVKVTNTSSADD
-310 DYFLKYE
+310 DYYLEYE
-317 ALNDPASGKVKR
+317 AYNGTR
-329 GKGYWKEAVARDVSP
+329 GKGFWKETVARDASP
-344 GLNASTM
+344 GLNAATM

-365 NPISW
+365 KQIPW
-370 TDRQVG
+370 TARQAG
-376 DANTNPDPSFIGYT
+376 DDNSSPNPSFIGYP
-390 ITSTFFYSNR
+390 INATFFYNNR

-411 GAANDSFNFFV
+411 GRANDSFNFFV

-433 IDLNV
+433 VDLNV

-443 VVLNDVLPSPQG
+443 VVLTDVLPSPQG

-460 ARQQFQVYSAS
+460 ARQQFLVLSTS
-471 ATTLTPKTTV
+471 ATTLTPKTTL

-491 SRIPPVDV
+491 ANIPPVDV

-542 TIDNLSVSPQNSVL
+542 TIDSLAVSPQNSVL
-556 LMGDRDAS
+556 MLTDRSSS

-583 VKWELPATIQA
+583 TKWELPTTIQA

-601 VIVVSQHEDEYTIGK
+601 VIIVSQHEDEYTIGK
-616 IVLDQIPTGD
+616 VTLDQIPTGS
-626 VVATATST
+626 VVATTTSM

-646 VKPHASVDAVVY
+646 VSPAVGVDAVVY
-658 DSTNDLTKIYV
+658 DTTNDLTKIYV

-679 IMLLS
+679 VMLLS
-684 VPTADVGT
+684 VPQADVGT
-692 DSAIDAD
+692 TAVIDAD
-699 AGYYATAEERTESGT
+699 AGYYATAEERTETGT
-714 GYRYFEVKGNFTDYA
+714 NYRYFEVKGNFTDYA

-737 YDYEVTLPKFYYRP
+737 YDFEVTLPKFYYRP
-751 QPNVTDFTAALTVSR
+751 QPNVTDFTAALTISR

-795 TDGDYYNAD
+795 TDGDRYSAD

-809 AERQFIVPI
+809 DERQFIVPI

>member
-19 NDDKKLINQVT
+19 NDDKKLINQVS

-55 KKANGDAFTK
+55 KKANGTAFTK
-65 SELADAAW
+65 AELADAAW

-94 VWTKDD
+94 VWTKAD
-100 GTWCTVTNN
+100 GTFCTVTNN

-130 TVITNKTVTTAMQA
+130 TVVTNKTVTTAMQA
-144 VSTYVANSVGTVKL
+144 AGTYVANSVATVKL
-158 TTLTASQKYSVTI
+158 VTLTSGYDYSVTI

-188 FLVYNGNVNTNH
+188 FLIYNGNVNNNH
-200 HLVDAIHATITA
+200 HLVDAIKATIDA
-212 QHGSNADFNG
+212 QHSANNADFAG
-222 TWYLEAYPNSLVIKR
+222 VWSLEAYANSLVIKR
-237 TTGQTGSGTTNAIVT
+237 TSGTNAVVT
-252 DYSTPV
+252 DYTQPT

-264 TLEGKGGVGNLSL
+264 TIEGRGGLANLSL

-284 QNASDLPAESFD
+284 KDSGDLPAESFN
-296 GHHVQINNTSSADD
+296 GHHVKVTNTSSADD
-310 DYFLKYE
+310 DYYLEYE
-317 ALNDPASGKVKR
+317 AYNGTR
-329 GKGYWKEAVARDVSP
+329 GKGFWKETVARDASP
-344 GLNASTM
+344 GLNAATM

-365 NPISW
+365 KQIPW
-370 TDRQVG
+370 TARQAG
-376 DANTNPDPSFIGYT
+376 DDNSSPNPSFIGYP
-390 ITSTFFYSNR
+390 INATFFYNNR

-411 GAANDSFNFFV
+411 GRANDSFNFFV

-433 IDLNV
+433 VDLNV

-443 VVLNDVLPSPQG
+443 VVLTDVLPSPQG

-460 ARQQFQVYSAS
+460 ARQQFLVLSTS
-471 ATTLTPKTTV
+471 ATTLTPKTTL

-491 SRIPPVDV
+491 ANIPPVDV

-542 TIDNLSVSPQNSVL
+542 TIDSLAVSPQNSVL
-556 LMGDRDAS
+556 MLTDRSSS

-583 VKWELPATIQA
+583 TKWELPTTIQA

-601 VIVVSQHEDEYTIGK
+601 VIIVSQHEDEYTIGK
-616 IVLDQIPTGD
+616 IVLDQIPTGS
-626 VVATATST
+626 VVATTTSM

-646 VKPHASVDAVVY
+646 VSPAVGVDAVVY
-658 DSTNDLTKIYV
+658 DTTNDVTKIYV

-679 IMLLS
+679 VMLLS
-684 VPTADVGT
+684 VPQADVGT
-692 DSAIDAD
+692 TAVIDAD
-699 AGYYATAEERTESGT
+699 AGYYATAEERTETGT
-714 GYRYFEVKGNFTDYA
+714 NYRYFEVKGNFTDYA

-737 YDYEVTLPKFYYRP
+737 YDFEVTLPKFYYRP
-751 QPNVTDFTAALTVSR
+751 QPNVTDFTAALTISR

-795 TDGDYYNAD
+795 TDGDRYSAD

-809 AERQFIVPI
+809 DERQFIVPI

>member
-55 KKANGDAFTK
+55 KKADGTAFTK

-73 FFIDRDD
+73 FFIDRDN

-86 AIKGSNIY
+86 AIKGTNIY
-94 VWTKDD
+94 VWTKAD
-100 GTWCTVTNN
+100 GTFCTVTNN
-109 GASYLTGTKQS
+109 GTSYLTGTKQS

-144 VSTYVANSVGTVKL
+144 AGTYVANSVATIKL
-158 TTLTASQKYSVTI
+158 VSLTNDTYSVTI
-171 QGIKSEV
+171 QGIKTEV
-178 EAQSTTTYDD
+178 EAQTSTTYDD
-188 FLVYNGNVNTNH
+188 FLVYDSSSTNTNH
-200 HLVDAIHATITA
+200 HLVDALHATITA
-212 QHGSNADFNG
+212 QHTASNADFAG
-222 TWYLEAYPNSLVIKR
+222 KWYLEAYPNSLVIKR
-237 TTGQTGSGTTNAIVT
+237 TSGSNEVIT
-252 DYSTPV
+252 DYSTTT
-258 GTPLAF
+258 GTATAF
-264 TLEGKGGVGNLSL
+264 TIEGKGGTANLAL

-284 QNASDLPAESFD
+284 TNSSKLPAESFD
-296 GHHVQINNTSSADD
+296 GHHVKINNTSSADD
-310 DYFLKYE
+310 DYFLQYE
-317 ALNDPASGKVKR
+317 AFNDPDSGKVKR
-329 GKGYWKEAVARDVSP
+329 GKGFWKEAVARDVSP
-344 GLNASTM
+344 GLDAATM

-359 ATTFTF
+359 DTTFTF
-365 NPISW
+365 KQISW
-370 TDRQVG
+370 TARETG
-376 DANTNPDPSFIGYT
+376 DENTNPKPSFIDYP
-390 ITSTFFYSNR
+390 ITGTFFYNNR

-411 GAANDSFNFFV
+411 GRANDSFNFFV

-443 VVLNDVLPSPQG
+443 VVLTDVLPSPQG

-460 ARQQFQVYSAS
+460 ARQQFQVLSTSA
-471 ATTLTPKTTV
+471 ATLTPKTTL

-491 SRIPPVDV
+491 ANIPPVDI

-542 TIDNLSVSPQNSVL
+542 TIDSLAVSPQNSVV
-556 LMGDRDAS
+556 MMADRSSS

-583 VKWELPATIQA
+583 TKWQLPTTIQA

-601 VIVVSQHEDEYTIGK
+601 VIIVSQHEDEYTIGK
-616 IVLDQIPTGD
+616 ITLDQIPTGD
-626 VVATATST
+626 VVATSTSM

-646 VKPHASVDAVVY
+646 VKPHTDVDAVVY
-658 DSTNDLTKIYV
+658 DETNDITKIYV
-669 PYTPIDEKQA
+669 PYTPIDDKQA

-684 VPTADVGT
+684 VPTADVDT

-699 AGYYATAEERTESGT
+699 AGYYATAEERIEPSTN
-714 GYRYFEVKGNFTDYA
+714 YHYFEVKGKFTDYD
-729 DGIVVGYG
+729 DGIIVGYG
-737 YDYEVTLPKFYYRP
+737 YDFEVTLPKFYYRP
-751 QPNVTDFTAALTVSR
+751 EANKTDFTAALTISR

-786 NEWKNVEHT
+786 NEWKNVEST
-795 TDGDYYNAD
+795 ADGDRYSAD

-809 AERQFIVPI
+809 DERQFIVPI

>member
-19 NDDKKLINQVT
+19 NDDKKLINQVS

-55 KKANGDAFTK
+55 KKANGTAFTK
-65 SELADAAW
+65 AELADAAW

-94 VWTKDD
+94 VWTKAD
-100 GTWCTVTNN
+100 GTFCTVTNQ

-130 TVITNKTVTTAMQA
+130 TVVTNKTVTTAMQA
-144 VSTYVANSVGTVKL
+144 AGTYVANSVATVKL
-158 TTLTASQKYSVTI
+158 VSLTSGYDYSVTI

-188 FLVYNGNVNTNH
+188 FLIYNGNINTNH
-200 HLVDAIHATITA
+200 HLVDAIKATIDA
-212 QHGSNADFNG
+212 QHSANNADFAG
-222 TWYLEAYPNSLVIKR
+222 VWSLEAYSNSLVIKR
-237 TTGQTGSGTTNAIVT
+237 TSGTNAVVT
-252 DYSTPV
+252 DYTQPT

-264 TLEGKGGVGNLSL
+264 TIEGKGGIANLSL

-284 QNASDLPAESFD
+284 KDSGDLPAESFN
-296 GHHVQINNTSSADD
+296 GHHVKVTNTSSADD
-310 DYFLKYE
+310 DYYLEYE
-317 ALNDPASGKVKR
+317 AYNGTR
-329 GKGYWKEAVARDVSP
+329 GKGFWKETVARDASP
-344 GLNASTM
+344 GLNAATM

-365 NPISW
+365 KQIPW
-370 TDRQVG
+370 TARQAG
-376 DANTNPDPSFIGYT
+376 DDNSSPNPSFIGYP
-390 ITSTFFYSNR
+390 INATFFYNNR

-411 GAANDSFNFFV
+411 GRANDSFNFFV

-433 IDLNV
+433 VDLNV

-443 VVLNDVLPSPQG
+443 VVLTDVLPSPQG

-460 ARQQFQVYSAS
+460 ARQQFLVLSTS
-471 ATTLTPKTTV
+471 ATTLTPKTTL

-491 SRIPPVDV
+491 SNIPPVDV

-542 TIDNLSVSPQNSVL
+542 TIDSLSVSPQNSVL
-556 LMGDRDAS
+556 MLTDRSSS

-583 VKWELPATIQA
+583 TKWQLPGTIQA

-601 VIVVSQHEDEYTIGK
+601 VIIISQHEDEYTIGK
-616 IVLDQIPTGD
+616 VTLDQIPTGS
-626 VVATATST
+626 VVATTTSM

-646 VKPHASVDAVVY
+646 VSPAVGVDAVVY
-658 DSTNDLTKIYV
+658 DTTNDLTKIYV

-679 IMLLS
+679 LMLLS
-684 VPTADVGT
+684 VPQADVGT
-692 DSAIDAD
+692 TAVIDAD
-699 AGYYATAEERTESGT
+699 AGYYATAEERTETGT
-714 GYRYFEVKGNFTDYA
+714 NYRYFEVKGNFTDYA

-737 YDYEVTLPKFYYRP
+737 YDFEVTLPKFYYRP
-751 QPNVTDFTAALTVSR
+751 QPTVTDFTAALTISR
-766 VKFSVGRTGAIRFK
+766 VKFSVGRTGAIQFK

-786 NEWKNVEHT
+786 NEWKNIEST
-795 TDGDYYNAD
+795 SDGDRYSAD

-809 AERQFIVPI
+809 DERQFIVPI

>member
-65 SELADAAW
+65 AELADAAW

-94 VWTKDD
+94 VWTKAD
-100 GTWCTVTNN
+100 GTFCTVTNN

-144 VSTYVANSVGTVKL
+144 AGTYVANSVATVKL
-158 TTLTASQKYSVTI
+158 VTLTADYNYSVTI

-178 EAQSTTTYDD
+178 TAQSTSTYDD
-188 FLVYNGNVNTNH
+188 FLLYDSAHVNTNH
-200 HLVDAIHATITA
+200 DLVDAIKATIDA
-212 QHGSNADFNG
+212 QHSANNSDFDG
-222 TWYLEAYPNSLVIKR
+222 VWSLEAYPNSLVIKR
-237 TTGQTGSGTTNAIVT
+237 TSGTNAVVT
-252 DYSTPV
+252 DYTQPT

-264 TLEGKGGVGNLSL
+264 TIEGKGGLANLSL

-284 QNASDLPAESFD
+284 KDASDLPAESFN
-296 GHHVQINNTSSADD
+296 GHHVKITNTSSAED
-310 DYFLKYE
+310 DYYLEYE
-317 ALNDPASGKVKR
+317 AYNGTR
-329 GKGYWKEAVARDVSP
+329 GKGFWKEAVARDASP
-344 GLNASTM
+344 GLDAATM

-359 ATTFTF
+359 ATTFIF
-365 NPISW
+365 KQIPW
-370 TDRQVG
+370 TARQVG
-376 DANTNPDPSFIGYT
+376 DDNSSPTPSFIGYP
-390 ITSTFFYSNR
+390 INATFFYNNR

-411 GAANDSFNFFV
+411 GRANDSFNFFV

-433 IDLNV
+433 VDLNV

-443 VVLNDVLPSPQG
+443 VVLTDVLPSPQG

-460 ARQQFQVYSAS
+460 ARQQFLVLSTS
-471 ATTLTPKTTV
+471 ATTLTPKTTL

-491 SRIPPVDV
+491 ATIPPVDI

-529 VDISKTVLEWIPD
+529 VDISKTVLEWIPN
-542 TIDNLSVSPQNSVL
+542 TIDSLAVSPQNSVVML
-556 LMGDRDAS
+556 TDRSSS

-583 VKWELPATIQA
+583 TKWQLPTTIQA

-601 VIVVSQHEDEYTIGK
+601 VIIVSQHEDEYTIGK
-616 IVLDQIPTGD
+616 VTLDQIPTGD
-626 VVATATST
+626 VVATSTSM

-646 VKPHASVDAVVY
+646 VSPAGGVDAVVY
-658 DSTNDLTKIYV
+658 DETNDVTKVYV
-669 PYTPIDEKQA
+669 PYTPINEKQA

-684 VPTADVGT
+684 VPEADVDT
-692 DSAIDAD
+692 TAVIDAD
-699 AGYYATAEERTESGT
+699 AGYYAAAEERTESGT
-714 GYRYFEVKGNFTDYA
+714 GYRYFEVKGKFTDYA

-737 YDYEVTLPKFYYRP
+737 YDFEVTLPKFYYRP
-751 QPNVTDFTAALTVSR
+751 QPNTTDFTAALTISR

-786 NEWKNVEHT
+786 NEWKNVEST
-795 TDGDYYNAD
+795 ADGDRYSAD

-809 AERQFIVPI
+809 DERQFIVPI